1 MRITFQ
7 LLAIFPLLFLAACSH
22 SPDQQIVGRWSEVG
36 TGAIAA
42 FHEDGTVEASTG
54 QSEASGK
61 YSFITSSELKLEVAG
76 KGGPVGPRV
85 FEVTFAGEKMTW
97 KDVDGA
103 ISEYR
108 RMK

>member
-7 LLAIFPLLFLAACSH
+7 LLAICLLLFFAGCSH
-22 SPDQQIVGRWSEVG
+22 SSSEQIVGRWSEVG

-42 FHEDGTVEASTG
+42 FHEDGTVEVSTG
-54 QSEASGK
+54 QSEVSGK
-61 YSFITSSELKLEVAG
+61 YSFITSSKLKLEVAG
-76 KGGPVGPRV
+76 KGGAVGPRV
-85 FEVTFAGEKMTW
+85 YEVSFVGDKMTW

-108 RMK
+108 RTK